1 MQHNVTV
8 SNGLMQAEA
17 LNFALAQHMS
27 RAEAKEL
34 ITVACQRALAEK
46 RHLVDVVREE
56 TAVALDW
63 QALRDEANYLGAAQA
78 FIDNVLED
86 VKRK

>member
-1 MQHNVTV
+1 
-8 SNGLMQAEA
+8 
-17 LNFALAQHMS
+17 
-27 RAEAKEL
+27 
-34 ITVACQRALAEK
+34 
-46 RHLVDVVREE
+46 VDVVREE